1 MKILVTGVAGFIG
14 SNVAR
19 QFILNGHDVF
29 GIDDLSNGH
38 INNIPKDVEFIKGDL
53 SNRDIKNKLP
63 LKCDYILHLAG
74 QSSGEISFDNPIE
87 DLNKNTV
94 STLNLI
100 EYGIEKKVKKFLYA
114 SSMSVYGNVNDSPT
128 FESTTANPL
137 SCYGIGKLASERYLE
152 IFSKDLPFLNLR
164 MFNVYGPGQD
174 LNNMKQGMVSI
185 FVSQAL
191 KNNSIQ
197 VKGSLDRFRD
207 FIFID
212 DVVKIWYDLTFDEE
226 CINLNINIGSGI
238 RISISQL
245 IKMIQELKPEIKY
258 YTKGITPGD
267 QKGIFCSN
275 KLLAKYYDITTMYS
289 FKKGLKIFFEWAA
302 REI

>member
-164 MFNVYGPGQD
+164 MFNVYGPGQID
-174 LNNMKQGMVSI
+174 HFINEFVERCKQGEYYIKGNDTRSFCYVDDAVRMTDI
-185 FVSQAL
+185 L
-191 KNNSIQ
+191 IQ
-197 VKGSLDRFRD
+197 TASNQTVNVGQ
-207 FIFID
+207 
-212 DVVKIWYDLTFDEE
+212 DVET
-226 CINLNINIGSGI
+226 
-238 RISISQL
+238 RISVVAKL
-245 IKMIQELKPEIKY
+245 IMGYMGINPDRLEIRPGPVGSATRRCPDTTLVQTLTGFTD
-258 YTKGITPGD
+258 YTPLEIGLRKTVE
-267 QKGIFCSN
+267 S
-275 KLLAKYYDITTMYS
+275 LL
-289 FKKGLKIFFEWAA
+289 
-302 REI
+302 